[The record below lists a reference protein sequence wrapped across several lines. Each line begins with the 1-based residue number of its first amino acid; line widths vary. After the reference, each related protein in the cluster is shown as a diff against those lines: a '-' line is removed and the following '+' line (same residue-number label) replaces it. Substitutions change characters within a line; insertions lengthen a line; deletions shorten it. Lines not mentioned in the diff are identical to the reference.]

1 MSRATHTSYTS
12 QNTAKTVHREASP
25 SGDALGRI
33 GSKQWRA
40 TAVAA
45 AVAAAA
51 VRPVA
56 AVRRRIRR
64 REDRQ
69 VLGQVGGVRDIT
81 RTVFRVETVK
91 FLKARCARQPL
102 LKNPFHPRPDTL
114 TLDRA

>member
-12 QNTAKTVHREASP
+12 QNTAKTVHRAG

-33 GSKQWRA
+33 GSKQRRA

-51 VRPVA
+51 VQPVA

-64 REDRQ
+64 RRDRE
-69 VLGQVGGVRDIT
+69 VVVQVGGVREGALSPYMPKQ
-81 RTVFRVETVK
+81 RRHRR
-91 FLKARCARQPL
+91 L
-102 LKNPFHPRPDTL
+102 
-114 TLDRA
+114 